1 MKPTDTRSAN
11 SQLTT
16 LPAGLITLLL
26 VEDDLIV
33 RSCIK
38 ALLESYPRFR
48 IIGEA
53 RDGLEAV
60 RSAVNLAPDVMIL
73 DLSIPGLNGLE
84 VARQVARQTRKTR
97 IVVLSVHDDDSYVRQ
112 ALNSR
117 VVGYVT
123 KDCPIHVLIEAIDR
137 VVSGEYYL
145 SPSLTEK
152 VISEYIK
159 KNAKA
164 IDSVDA
170 ELQSK
175 K

>member
-1 MKPTDTRSAN
+1 MKPINTQSAN
-11 SQLTT
+11 HQSTCT
-16 LPAGLITLLL
+16 PTGHITLLL

-38 ALLESYPRFR
+38 ALLEGYPRFR
-48 IIGEA
+48 IIGEV

-60 RSAVNLAPDVMIL
+60 RSAVNLSPDVMIL

-84 VARQVARQTRKTR
+84 VARQVARQSRKTR
-97 IVVLSVHDDDSYVRQ
+97 IVVLSVHDDNSYVRE
-112 ALNSR
+112 ALNSN

-123 KDCPIHVLIEAIDR
+123 KDCPIHILIEAIDS

-145 SPSLTEK
+145 SPSLTQK

-159 KNAKA
+159 KNAEA
-164 IDSVDA
+164 IEHDDA
-170 ELQSK
+170 EGKSQK
-175 K
+175 